1 MTTTT
6 DTTYADRAAELLT
19 LPEPWADMA
28 RWHEQMGEIR
38 RAMPVVRVES
48 EGFLP
53 FLAVLRYADVNAIER
68 DSELWHNTTY
78 SVLQPEEAKQLL
90 IDSGLPEPQT
100 LVHLDGVKHRDHRQV
115 ANDWFKPGS
124 VKKRQPRIDDLADQ
138 YIERMRELGGECDF
152 AKDVAQPFTLR
163 VIMEIFGVPETDEA
177 LMLELTQG
185 MFGAGD
191 PEFMGDLSD
200 PGAVVLNSVA
210 KFITYFNEITEDRR
224 ARPTDDLATVIA
236 TGMPGGCPM
245 GDAER
250 LWYYMIIATAGHDTT
265 SYALSGGLEALLHD
279 PEQLWELRGNPDLAA
294 NAAEEAVR
302 WTTPVRH
309 FMRYAT
315 CDTEVAGVPVATGD
329 RVLLCYPSANR
340 DESVFDDPDRFDI
353 HRGNADR
360 LLAFGGG
367 THYCLGSQF
376 ARREVRTMLG
386 KLAERLEHIE
396 LAGPAEWTQSNFVS
410 GVKHL
415 PISYRFA

>member
-1 MTTTT
+1 MTVMTSS
-6 DTTYADRAAELLT
+6 DAAAELLC
-19 LPEPWADMA
+19 LPETWADMT
-28 RWHEQMGEIR
+28 RWHQRMGEIR
-38 RAMPVVRVES
+38 RAAPVVKVEA
-48 EGFLP
+48 EGFEP
-53 FLAVLRYADVNAIER
+53 FVAVLRHAELNAIER
-68 DSELWHNTTY
+68 DSDLWHNTIY
-78 SVLQPEEAKQLL
+78 SVLQPEEAKEML
-90 IDSGLPEPQT
+90 INAGLPDPQT
-100 LVHLDGVKHRDHRQV
+100 LVHLDGEKHRDHRQV

-124 VKKRQPRIDDLADQ
+124 VKKRQPRIEDLADQ
-138 YIERMRELGGECDF
+138 YVAKMRELGGECDF
-152 AKDVAQPFTLR
+152 AKDIAQPFTLR
-163 VIMEIFGVPETDEA
+163 VIMEIFGVPESDEA

-191 PEFMGDLSD
+191 PEFMGEMDD
-200 PGAVVLNSVA
+200 PGQVVLNSVM
-210 KFITYFNEITEDRR
+210 KFITYFDEITNDRR
-224 ARPTDDLATVIA
+224 EHPTDDLATVIA

-265 SYALSGGLEALLHD
+265 SYALTGGLEAVLHD
-279 PEQLWELRGNPDLAA
+279 TDQLWSLRGNPDLAA

-302 WTTPVRH
+302 YTTPVRH

-315 CDTEVAGVPVATGD
+315 SDTEVAGVPVAAGE

-340 DESVFDDPDRFDI
+340 DELVFDDPDRYDV
-353 HRGNADR
+353 RRQNADR

-386 KLAERLEHIE
+386 KLAEQLDHIE
-396 LAGPAEWTQSNFVS
+396 LSGDAEWTQSTFVS

-415 PISYRFA
+415 PVSYRFR